1 MKQNSSFQEIAAA
14 IHAAKSVAV
23 ISHVNP
29 DPDAFGSSGGLALAL
44 RALGKKV
51 TLVNESGPID
61 GLSWIPLVSEV
72 RTDFI
77 AKDWDLII
85 CCDCGDAKR
94 VGDSLLP
101 KVQSHTCV
109 INLDHH
115 ASNDFFGHLNYVEA
129 TASSAA
135 EVVLGVIEALPIQ
148 LSAEM
153 ATALYAGLSAD
164 TGSFRYSS
172 TSPAAFI
179 MARKLVEAGANPF
192 AIAQELYAR
201 TTLASLKLQAEVLQ
215 SLRILAQGK
224 ISLAVVTFKLLK
236 STGANKQDADSIV
249 DIVRDIEGVSVAILL
264 KEDAGFWRVSM
275 RSRVAYV
282 DVADVAGIFGGGG
295 HKAAAGFRWRNSR
308 EELEPLLIAEL
319 EKRVSSKR

>member
-1 MKQNSSFQEIAAA
+1 MKKNNSFKEIADVIQAA
-14 IHAAKSVAV
+14 NSVAV
-23 ISHVNP
+23 VSHVNP
-29 DPDAFGSSGGLALAL
+29 DPDAFGSSGALALAL
-44 RALGKKV
+44 RSLGKKV
-51 TLVNESGPID
+51 VVVNESGPID
-61 GLSWIPLVSEV
+61 GLSWIPLVLEV

-77 AKDWDLII
+77 AKDCDLII

-101 KVQSHTCV
+101 KVQSHPRV
-109 INLDHH
+109 VNLDHH
-115 ASNDFFGHLNYVEA
+115 ASNDFFGHLNFVEPN
-129 TASSAA
+129 ASSAA

-164 TGSFRYSS
+164 TGSFCYSS
-172 TSPAAFI
+172 TSAAAFV
-179 MARKLVEAGANPF
+179 MARKLVEAGASPF
-192 AIAQELYAR
+192 SISQELYAR

-275 RSRVAYV
+275 RSRVAHV
-282 DVADVAGIFGGGG
+282 DVAEVAGLFGGGG
-295 HKAAAGFRWRNSR
+295 HKAAAGFRWKSAR
-308 EELEPLLIAEL
+308 EELEPLLLAEL
-319 EKRVSSKR
+319 EKRVSAKR